1 MIATNFVVISQSI
14 SEDKKHQAAV
24 TKLRFSWESRNP
36 VCYAKFYS
44 RIASGCDS
52 CLRFYW
58 QRDRNAR
65 AQGRFQRVVN
75 RLAILPPFNGHFPL
89 WEPEIDCKMQS
100 NSRYMLWASTWAI
113 AASVV
118 LLASCSV
125 FQPVIDVVPVGSLE
139 QGVVFYLGDTFR
151 QRQEFT
157 VTAVTV
163 VEEQS
168 DGSTRAIW
176 ILEGGQ
182 RLRYITY
189 GAKYPDLK
197 ESRRPLRLRRGKRY
211 EVFVY
216 TSTGAKSVDVFA
228 FRVDE
233 NGNVKQIP

>member
-1 MIATNFVVISQSI
+1 MGNSSGDETGRSALVDERACQL
-14 SEDKKHQAAV
+14 AV
-24 TKLRFSWESRNP
+24 FSGKLPSME
-36 VCYAKFYS
+36 A
-44 RIASGCDS
+44 
-52 CLRFYW
+52 
-58 QRDRNAR
+58 
-65 AQGRFQRVVN
+65 
-75 RLAILPPFNGHFPL
+75 
-89 WEPEIDCKMQS
+89 EIDCKLPS
-100 NSRYMLWASTWAI
+100 NSRYRLWASTSAI

-125 FQPVIDVVPVGSLE
+125 FQPVIDVVPAGSL
-139 QGVVFYLGDTFR
+139 QKGVVFYLGDTFR

-168 DGSTRAIW
+168 DCSTRAIW

-182 RLRYITY
+182 EGGERLRYITY

-197 ESRRPLRLRRGKRY
+197 EGQRPLRLKRGKKY

-216 TSTGAKSVDVFA
+216 TSTGAKTVDVFA

-233 NGNVKQIP
+233 NGNVRQLPWLTM

>member
-1 MIATNFVVISQSI
+1 MQ
-14 SEDKKHQAAV
+14 
-24 TKLRFSWESRNP
+24 
-36 VCYAKFYS
+36 
-44 RIASGCDS
+44 
-52 CLRFYW
+52 
-58 QRDRNAR
+58 
-65 AQGRFQRVVN
+65 
-75 RLAILPPFNGHFPL
+75 PFNRFPSQR
-89 WEPEIDCKMQS
+89 PEIDCKMQS
-100 NSRYMLWASTWAI
+100 NSRYMLWASTCAI

-125 FQPVIDVVPVGSLE
+125 FQPVIDVVPVGGLQ

-163 VEEQS
+163 LEEQS

-197 ESRRPLRLRRGKRY
+197 EGKRPLRLRRGKRY

-216 TSTGAKSVDVFA
+216 TSTGAKPVDVFA

-233 NGNVKQIP
+233 NGNVKQVPWLII